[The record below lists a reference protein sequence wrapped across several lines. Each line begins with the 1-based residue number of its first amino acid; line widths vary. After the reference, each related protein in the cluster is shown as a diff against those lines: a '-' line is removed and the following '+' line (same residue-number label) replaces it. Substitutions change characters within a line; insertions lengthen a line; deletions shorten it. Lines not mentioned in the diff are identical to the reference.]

1 MNKLIKLKNGDWIDP
16 SDRITLVFGEE
27 IIPDGNIYKT
37 HHKPR
42 VIIDIN
48 SSKDTSYSRGFTR
61 NIIIDFETEQA
72 AKQYMDDLAWIINDQ
87 RSKI

>member
-27 IIPDGNIYKT
+27 IIPDGTIYSSY
-37 HHKPR
+37 HKPR
-42 VIIDIN
+42 AIIDIN
-48 SSKDTSYSRGFTR
+48 QSKNEWSYLGSCRT
-61 NIIIDFETEQA
+61 IIIDFETEQA